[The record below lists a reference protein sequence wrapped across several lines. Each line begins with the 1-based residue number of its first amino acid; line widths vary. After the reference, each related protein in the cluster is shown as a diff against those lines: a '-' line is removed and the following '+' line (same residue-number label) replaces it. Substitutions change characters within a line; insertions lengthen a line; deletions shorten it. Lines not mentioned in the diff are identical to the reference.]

1 MRRTRIETLGVRKY
15 IVDLTDLSTND
26 FGHWFGEINVT
37 DEVTPEEEELAS
49 ETYGM
54 YTVWARSEEEA
65 LVIARAL
72 FLADELS
79 NDTYFFEGDDDP
91 EEEDLFE
98 DQEIATNAIDFIL
111 NG

>member
-1 MRRTRIETLGVRKY
+1 MRRSRIETLGVRKY
-15 IVDLTDLSTND
+15 IIDLSDLSTND
-26 FGHWFGEINVT
+26 FGHWMGEINVSS
-37 DEVTPEEEELAS
+37 DVTPEEEELAS

-54 YTVWARSEEEA
+54 YTVWARSENEA

-72 FLADELS
+72 FLEDELS
-79 NDTYFFEGDDDP
+79 NDSYFLEGDDDP

-98 DQEIATNAIDFIL
+98 GQEIAGNAIDFIV

>member
-1 MRRTRIETLGVRKY
+1 MRRTRIETLGVSKY
-15 IVDLTDLSTND
+15 IVDLSDLSTND
-26 FGHWFGEINVT
+26 FGHWMGEINVI
-37 DEVTPEEEELAS
+37 DEVTSEDEDLAH

-54 YTVWARSEEEA
+54 YVVWARSNEEA

-72 FLADELS
+72 FLEDELS
-79 NDTYFFEGDDDP
+79 NDSYFFEGDDDP

-98 DQEIATNAIDFIL
+98 DQEIAADAINFIL

>member
-15 IVDLTDLSTND
+15 IVDLSDLSTND
-26 FGHWFGEINVT
+26 FGHWMGEINVI
-37 DEVTPEEEELAS
+37 DEVTSEEEELAH

-54 YTVWARSEEEA
+54 YVVWARTKEEA

-72 FLADELS
+72 FVEDELS
-79 NDTYFFEGDDDP
+79 NDSYFFEGDDDP
-91 EEEDLFE
+91 DEEDLFE
-98 DQEIATNAIDFIL
+98 GYSIASDAIDFIV

>member
-1 MRRTRIETLGVRKY
+1 MRRTRIETLKVHKY
-15 IVDLTDLSTND
+15 LVDLSDLSTND
-26 FGHWFGEINVT
+26 FGHWIGESVVT
-37 DEVTPEEEELAS
+37 DEVTSEDEDLAQ

-54 YTVWARSEEEA
+54 YVVWARSNEEA

-72 FLADELS
+72 FLEDELS
-79 NDTYFFEGDDDP
+79 NDSYFFEGDDDP

-98 DQEIATNAIDFIL
+98 GYSIASDAINFIL